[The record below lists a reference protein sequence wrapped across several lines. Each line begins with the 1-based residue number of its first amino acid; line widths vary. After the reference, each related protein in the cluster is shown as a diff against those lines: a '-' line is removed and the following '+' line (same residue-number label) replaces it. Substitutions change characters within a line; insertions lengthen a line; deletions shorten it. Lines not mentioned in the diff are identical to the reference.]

1 MQASYSAQLLS
12 QPYRTSRSKAQT
24 LSTMSP
30 AIAFRS
36 LVLRALHNWFQS
48 WRNITDTLA
57 SYQPGGSDA
66 FSPTSHN
73 DPLSNGT
80 SCLRDAALMQQLGI
94 NTIRVY
100 NVDPTLNHDLCA
112 SIFNAVGIYMF
123 IDVNSPLPLQSLDP
137 GNLNTSYSSTYLTH
151 IFSVVEAFGP
161 YPNTL
166 AFVSANEVMNT
177 VATGQTAPPYIRAV
191 TRDLKNY
198 ISNHLDR
205 SIPVGYS
212 AADVSQIL
220 TDSWTYLSCDIDAQS
235 SDPSRSDFFGLNS
248 YSWCGPTSPT
258 ANYDASSYDTII
270 STFSNTSIPIFFSE
284 YGCNKVEPRV
294 FDEVPVLYG
303 NMTSVMSGGLVYE
316 YYEEENNYGL
326 VWIYDNGTAQLRN
339 DYNALQ
345 TQYNTLDVKAL
356 ESMDSSATSAQ
367 SQRCSSSLISSSGF
381 NTSFTLPRVPEGGQ
395 PLIDNGIPNPNR
407 GKLVSVT
414 TTAVAGTVYDANGN
428 VIHNLAIKPLAD
440 DESNTPNGSNTTG
453 QSSST
458 TAATPS
464 PTKKGA
470 AGRTEIG
477 VRGLVGLLALS
488 LFFHF

>member
-1 MQASYSAQLLS
+1 MSAVQNVKVQGANFVNNVTSNRFQIIGTACVASSV
-12 QPYRTSRSKAQT
+12 
-24 LSTMSP
+24 TMLENS
-30 AIAFRS
+30 
-36 LVLRALHNWFQS
+36 
-48 WRNITDTLA
+48 TDTLA

-66 FSPTSHN
+66 FSATSKT

-123 IDVNSPLPLQSLDP
+123 IDVNSPLPLESLDP
-137 GNLNTSYSSTYLTH
+137 GNLVTSYGSTYLNH
-151 IFSVVEAFGP
+151 IFGVVEAFGS

-166 AFVSANEVMNT
+166 AFVSANEVMST
-177 VATGQTAPPYIRAV
+177 VGTGQTAPPYIRAV

-198 ISNHLDR
+198 ISKHLTR

-220 TDSWTYLSCDIDAQS
+220 TDSWTYLSCDINGQS

-258 ANYDASSYDTII
+258 ANYDASSYGTVIT
-270 STFSNTSIPIFFSE
+270 TFGNTSIPVFFSE

-316 YYEEENNYGL
+316 YYQEENNYGL
-326 VWIYDNGTAQLRN
+326 VWIYDNGTAQLRG

-345 TQYNTLDVKAL
+345 KQYNTLDVKAL
-356 ESMDSSATSAQ
+356 QSMDSALESVKSPK
-367 SQRCSSSLISSSGF
+367 CSSDLISSSGF
-381 NTSFTLPRVPEGGQ
+381 NTSFTLPAVPSGGQ
-395 PLIDNGIPNPNR
+395 TLIDNGIPNPNR

-414 TTAVAGTVYDANGN
+414 TTTVANTVYDANGN
-428 VIHNLAIKPLAD
+428 VIKNLAIKPLAD
-440 DESNTPNGSNTTG
+440 DESNTPNGSNTSG

-458 TAATPS
+458 TGATPS
-464 PTKKGA
+464 ATKKGA
-470 AGRTEIG
+470 AGRNEIG
-477 VRGLVGLLALS
+477 ACGLVGLLALS
-488 LFFHF
+488 VFFQF

>member
-1 MQASYSAQLLS
+1 
-12 QPYRTSRSKAQT
+12 
-24 LSTMSP
+24 
-30 AIAFRS
+30 
-36 LVLRALHNWFQS
+36 
-48 WRNITDTLA
+48 
-57 SYQPGGSDA
+57 
-66 FSPTSHN
+66 
-73 DPLSNGT
+73 
-80 SCLRDAALMQQLGI
+80 MQQLGI

-137 GNLNTSYSSTYLTH
+137 GNLVTSYSSTYLNH

-166 AFVSANEVMNT
+166 AFISANEVMNT
-177 VATGQTAPPYIRAV
+177 VSTGQTAPPYIRAV

-198 ISNHLDR
+198 ISNHLTR
-205 SIPVGYS
+205 QIPVGYS
-212 AADVSQIL
+212 AADVSEIL
-220 TDSWTYLSCDIDAQS
+220 TDSWTYLSCDINGS
-235 SDPSRSDFFGLNS
+235 TSDPSRTDFFGLNS

-270 STFSNTSIPIFFSE
+270 TTFGNTSIPIFFSE

-316 YYEEENNYGL
+316 YYQEDNNYGL
-326 VWIYDNGTAQLRN
+326 VSLYDNGTAQLRN

-345 TQYNTLDVKAL
+345 KQYNTLDVKAL
-356 ESMDSSATSAQ
+356 ESMDSSAESAK
-367 SQRCSSSLISSSGF
+367 SPKCSSDLISSSGF
-381 NTSFTLPRVPEGGQ
+381 NTSFNLPAPPPGGQ
-395 PLIDNGIPNPNR
+395 PLIDNGISHPNQ

-414 TTAVAGTVYDANGN
+414 TTTVADPVYDANGN
-428 VIHNLAIKPLAD
+428 VIKNLAIKPLAN
-440 DESNTPNGSNTTG
+440 DESNTPNGSNTSG
-453 QSSST
+453 QTSST
-458 TAATPS
+458 TGATPS

-470 AGRTEIG
+470 AGRNG
-477 VRGLVGLLALS
+477 VGARVLVGLVALS
-488 LFFHF
+488 VSVLFQF

>member
-1 MQASYSAQLLS
+1 MLLC
-12 QPYRTSRSKAQT
+12 A
-24 LSTMSP
+24 
-30 AIAFRS
+30 
-36 LVLRALHNWFQS
+36 
-48 WRNITDTLA
+48 TLA
-57 SYQPGGSDA
+57 SAVQNVKVQGANFVNNVTSDRFQIIGIAYQPGGSDA
-66 FSPTSHN
+66 FSATSDT
-73 DPLSNGT
+73 DPLSNAT
-80 SCLRDAALMQQLGI
+80 SCLRDAALMQELGI

-100 NVDPTLNHDLCA
+100 NVDPTLNHDLCV

-137 GNLNTSYSSTYLTH
+137 GNLVTSYSETYLNH

-166 AFVSANEVMNT
+166 AFISANEVMDT

-198 ISNHLDR
+198 ISKHLTR

-220 TDSWTYLSCDIDAQS
+220 TDSWAYLSCDINGQS

-248 YSWCGPTSPT
+248 YSWCGPTSLT
-258 ANYDASSYDTII
+258 ANYDASGYNTII
-270 STFSNTSIPIFFSE
+270 STFGNTSIPVFFSE

-316 YYEEENNYGL
+316 YYEEVSNNFGL
-326 VWIYDNGTAQLRN
+326 VWIYDNGTAELRS
-339 DYNALQ
+339 DYNNLQ
-345 TQYNTLDVKAL
+345 TQYNSLDVKAL
-356 ESMDSSATSAQ
+356 ESMDSSATSVK
-367 SQRCSSSLISSSGF
+367 SPNCSSSLISSSGF
-381 NTSFTLPRVPEGGQ
+381 KNSFALPAVPSGGQ
-395 PLIDNGIPNPNR
+395 TLIDNGISNPNQ

-414 TTAVAGTVYDANGN
+414 TTAVADMVYDANGN
-428 VIHNLAIKPLAD
+428 VIKNLAIKPLAN
-440 DESNTPNGSNTTG
+440 DESNTPDGTDTSG

-464 PTKKGA
+464 PTKKGG
-470 AGRTEIG
+470 AGRQE
-477 VRGLVGLLALS
+477 VAARGFVGLMALS
-488 LFFHF
+488 LFFQFLFY

>member
-1 MQASYSAQLLS
+1 MLLC
-12 QPYRTSRSKAQT
+12 A
-24 LSTMSP
+24 
-30 AIAFRS
+30 
-36 LVLRALHNWFQS
+36 
-48 WRNITDTLA
+48 TLA
-57 SYQPGGSDA
+57 SAVQNVKVQGANFVNNVTSDRFQIIGIAYQPGGSDA
-66 FSPTSHN
+66 FSATSDT
-73 DPLSNGT
+73 DPLSNAT
-80 SCLRDAALMQQLGI
+80 SCLRDAALMQELGI

-100 NVDPTLNHDLCA
+100 NVDPTLNHDLCV

-137 GNLNTSYSSTYLTH
+137 GNLVTSYSETYLNH

-166 AFVSANEVMNT
+166 AFISANEVMDT

-198 ISNHLDR
+198 ISKHLTR

-220 TDSWTYLSCDIDAQS
+220 TDSWAYLSCDINGQS

-248 YSWCGPTSPT
+248 YSWCGPTSLT
-258 ANYDASSYDTII
+258 ANYDASGYNTII
-270 STFSNTSIPIFFSE
+270 STFGNTSIPVFFSE

-316 YYEEENNYGL
+316 YYEEVSNNFGL
-326 VWIYDNGTAQLRN
+326 VWIYDNGTAELRS
-339 DYNALQ
+339 DYNNLQ
-345 TQYNTLDVKAL
+345 TQYNSLDVKAL
-356 ESMDSSATSAQ
+356 ESMDSSATSVK
-367 SQRCSSSLISSSGF
+367 SPNCSSSLISSSGF
-381 NTSFTLPRVPEGGQ
+381 NNSFALPAVPSGGQ
-395 PLIDNGIPNPNR
+395 TLIDNGISNPNQ

-414 TTAVAGTVYDANGN
+414 TTAVADMVYDANGN
-428 VIHNLAIKPLAD
+428 VIKNLAIKPLAN
-440 DESNTPNGSNTTG
+440 DESNTPDGTDTSG

-464 PTKKGA
+464 PTKKGG
-470 AGRTEIG
+470 AGRQE
-477 VRGLVGLLALS
+477 VAARGFVGLMALS
-488 LFFHF
+488 LFFQFLFY

>member
-1 MQASYSAQLLS
+1 MRCISY
-12 QPYRTSRSKAQT
+12 PITRKRS
-24 LSTMSP
+24 
-30 AIAFRS
+30 
-36 LVLRALHNWFQS
+36 
-48 WRNITDTLA
+48 TDTLS

-66 FSPTSHN
+66 FSATADT

-137 GNLNTSYSSTYLTH
+137 GNLDTSYSETYLNH

-166 AFVSANEVMNT
+166 AFISANEVMNT
-177 VATGQTAPPYIRAV
+177 VSTGQTAPPYIRAV
-191 TRDLKNY
+191 TRDLKSY
-198 ISNHLDR
+198 ISNHLHR

-220 TDSWTYLSCDIDAQS
+220 TDSWAYLSCDINGDS
-235 SDPSRSDFFGLNS
+235 SSRSDFFGLNS

-258 ANYDASSYDTII
+258 ANYDASSYGTVI
-270 STFSNTSIPIFFSE
+270 STFGNTSIPVFFSE

-294 FDEVPVLYG
+294 FDEVPVIYG
-303 NMTSVMSGGLVYE
+303 NMTSVLSGGLVYE
-316 YYEEENNYGL
+316 YYEEDNNYGL

-345 TQYNTLDVKAL
+345 KQYNTLNVQAL
-356 ESMDSSATSAQ
+356 QSMDSSLASAQ
-367 SQRCSSSLISSSGF
+367 SPKCSSSLISSSGF
-381 NTSFTLPRVPEGGQ
+381 NTSFTLPSPPSGGQ
-395 PLIDNGIPNPNR
+395 SLIDNGISNPNQ

-414 TTAVAGTVYDANGN
+414 TTTVADAVYDANGN
-428 VIHNLAIKPLAD
+428 AIKNLAIKPLAD
-440 DESNTPNGSNTTG
+440 DQSNTPNGTDTSG

-458 TAATPS
+458 TSATPS

-470 AGRTEIG
+470 AGRNEIG
-477 VRGLVGLLALS
+477 VGGLVGFLAL
-488 LFFHF
+488 FFFLQF

>member
-1 MQASYSAQLLS
+1 MLSSLNPICAGILLC
-12 QPYRTSRSKAQT
+12 A
-24 LSTMSP
+24 
-30 AIAFRS
+30 
-36 LVLRALHNWFQS
+36 
-48 WRNITDTLA
+48 TLA
-57 SYQPGGSDA
+57 SAVQNVKVQGANFVNNVTSDRFQIIGVAYQPGGSDA
-66 FSPTSHN
+66 FSATSDT
-73 DPLSNGT
+73 DPLSNAT
-80 SCLRDAALMQQLGI
+80 SCLRDAALMQELGI

-100 NVDPTLNHDLCA
+100 NVDPTLNHDLCV

-137 GNLNTSYSSTYLTH
+137 GNLVTSYSETYLNH

-166 AFVSANEVMNT
+166 AFISANEVMDT
-177 VATGQTAPPYIRAV
+177 VATGQIAPPYIRAV

-198 ISNHLDR
+198 ISKHLTR

-220 TDSWTYLSCDIDAQS
+220 TDSWAYLSCDINGQS

-248 YSWCGPTSPT
+248 YSWCGPTSLT
-258 ANYDASSYDTII
+258 ANYDASGYNTII
-270 STFSNTSIPIFFSE
+270 STFGNTSIPVFFSE

-316 YYEEENNYGL
+316 YYEEVSNNFGL
-326 VWIYDNGTAQLRN
+326 VWIYDNGTAELRS
-339 DYNALQ
+339 DYNNLQ
-345 TQYNTLDVKAL
+345 TQYNSLDVKAL
-356 ESMDSSATSAQ
+356 ESMDSSATSAK
-367 SQRCSSSLISSSGF
+367 SPNCSSSLISSSGF
-381 NTSFTLPRVPEGGQ
+381 NNSFALPAVPSGGQ
-395 PLIDNGIPNPNR
+395 TLIDNGISNPNQ

-414 TTAVAGTVYDANGN
+414 TTAVADMVYDANGN
-428 VIHNLAIKPLAD
+428 VIKNLAIKPLAN
-440 DESNTPNGSNTTG
+440 DESNTPDGTDTSG

-464 PTKKGA
+464 PTKKGG
-470 AGRTEIG
+470 AGRQE
-477 VRGLVGLLALS
+477 VAARGFVGLMALS
-488 LFFHF
+488 LFFQFLFY

>member
-1 MQASYSAQLLS
+1 MLRPLCPLFSGLLLC
-12 QPYRTSRSKAQT
+12 A
-24 LSTMSP
+24 
-30 AIAFRS
+30 
-36 LVLRALHNWFQS
+36 
-48 WRNITDTLA
+48 TLA
-57 SYQPGGSDA
+57 SAVQNVKVQGANFVNNVTSNRFQIIGVAYQPGGSDA
-66 FSPTSHN
+66 FSATSN
-73 DPLSNGT
+73 TDPLSNGT

-137 GNLNTSYSSTYLTH
+137 GNLVTSYSSTYLNH

-166 AFVSANEVMNT
+166 AFISANEVMNT
-177 VATGQTAPPYIRAV
+177 VATGQTAPPYLRAV

-198 ISNHLDR
+198 ISKHLNR
-205 SIPVGYS
+205 TIPVGYS
-212 AADVSQIL
+212 AADVSEIL
-220 TDSWTYLSCDIDAQS
+220 TDSWAYLSCDIESES
-235 SDPSRSDFFGLNS
+235 SDVSRSDFFGLNS

-270 STFSNTSIPIFFSE
+270 STFGNTSIPIFFSE

-316 YYEEENNYGL
+316 YYEEDNNYGL

-345 TQYNTLDVKAL
+345 TQYNTLNVKAL
-356 ESMDSSATSAQ
+356 QSMDSSATSIQ
-367 SQRCSSSLISSSGF
+367 SPKCSSSLISSSGF
-381 NTSFTLPRVPEGGQ
+381 NTSFTLPAVPSGGQ
-395 PLIDNGIPNPNR
+395 SLINNGISNPNQ

-414 TTAVAGTVYDANGN
+414 TTTVADMVYDANGN
-428 VIHNLAIKPLAD
+428 PIKNLAIKPLAD
-440 DESNTPNGSNTTG
+440 DESNTPNGSNTSG
-453 QSSST
+453 QSSSSST

-470 AGRTEIG
+470 AGRKDIG
-477 VRGLVGLLALS
+477 IQTIIGILAVS
-488 LFFHF
+488 FFLQF